1 MNNIE
6 LAKSNLKQAEER
18 LKHAREALESGNY
31 PYVVRQSQEAVEL
44 SLKGALRLAGI
55 EPPKWHDVGPLL
67 RRERAR
73 FPQWFQELVDDLA
86 SISRSLRKERE
97 LAMYGDEEI
106 GVPPEELY
114 TRKDATQ
121 ALEDTLRV
129 VEVVKRLLNETF
141 AKQT

>member
-121 ALEDTLRV
+121 ALEDALRV

-141 AKQT
+141 AEQT